1 MLKLEQQRAKFAL
14 EQVERVKQSPKAAKF
29 KTQLLK
35 LPARLH
41 NNGLG
46 QTVGYLLAQKPDSPE
61 REVYTWLEK
70 WLKQGH
76 AGVYAR
82 GTLIECL
89 TGAKAS
95 DLGETEIEPKYRRA
109 SAEARALANWLKR
122 FAEAFIQG
130 EAE

>member
-1 MLKLEQQRAKFAL
+1 MLKLEQERAKFAL
-14 EQVERVKQSPKAAKF
+14 EQVERVKGSTKVAKF

-61 REVYTWLEK
+61 REICGWLET
-70 WLKQGH
+70 WLKQGY
-76 AGVYAR
+76 AGIYAEGSLIQCIT
-82 GTLIECL
+82 GTPPSEHDP
-89 TGAKAS
+89 GKV
-95 DLGETEIEPKYRRA
+95 EPKYRRA
-109 SAEARALANWLKR
+109 SGEARALANWLKR
-122 FAEAFIQG
+122 FAEAFLAG

>member
-1 MLKLEQQRAKFAL
+1 MLRLEQERAKFAL
-14 EQVERVKQSPKAAKF
+14 EQVEGLKGSPRTVKY

-41 NNGLG
+41 NSGLG

-61 REVYTWLEK
+61 RQIYGWLET

-76 AGVYAR
+76 AGIYDK
-82 GTLIECL
+82 GSLIQCI
-89 TGAKAS
+89 TGATAS
-95 DLGETEIEPKYRRA
+95 GLDPGNVEPKYRQA
-109 SAEARALANWLKR
+109 SSEARALANWLKR
-122 FAEAFIQG
+122 FAEAFLAG